1 MNFAVSVKQMTAAE
15 LSSEEMGISRPQLM
29 ENAAGAIYKR
39 LREIYPRLEE
49 KNILI
54 LCGSGNNGGDGA
66 VLGCILRENGIKCR
80 LILTGKMPDTPTAA
94 KCLSSHVL
102 PSEILTAAAGEEDDV
117 KKAISES
124 NVIIDCVFGTGF
136 HGELPDNVKKLFSLT
151 EQSGADKYS
160 ADIPSGVNGDTGVIA
175 EGSFRPCRTFTL
187 GAMKKGLLNLPCG
200 DFCGETEI
208 LDIGIADSCYKEY
221 EGIFTYDNIRRYFPP
236 RPRSANKGTFGK
248 LLNIAGCGSYIGAAL
263 LSSKA
268 ALKTGAGLVTL
279 AAEENIIPIAAA
291 YVPECVFLPL
301 TVGETAEGDGATS
314 GQHQNK
320 TGMAQCNREQLE
332 KLIIKENE
340 STAVTIGCG
349 MGCNDRTAE
358 IAEYFIKNGTAPLV
372 LDADGIN
379 SIVGN
384 TSLLKSS
391 PRPLI
396 LTPHPG
402 EFARL
407 TGLTVKQV
415 QSDRLGLAKSF
426 AAEHNV
432 ILLLKGSNTIIAAPD
447 GRAYINTSGNTALA
461 KAGCGDV
468 LTGIIG
474 GLLAMKVEPFTAAV
488 LGAYL
493 HGKAAEYLTRENHP
507 ASVLASEVAEALGKV
522 I

>member
-1 MNFAVSVKQMTAAE
+1 MIFAVSVKQMTAAE

-49 KNILI
+49 KNVLI

-80 LILTGKMPDTPTAA
+80 LILTDKMPDTPTAA
-94 KCLSSHVL
+94 KCLSSHML

-124 NVIIDCVFGTGF
+124 DVIIDCVFGTGF
-136 HGELPDNVKKLFSLT
+136 HGELPDNVKRLFSLT
-151 EQSGADKYS
+151 AQSGADKYS
-160 ADIPSGVNGDTGVIA
+160 ADIPSGVNGDTGVIS

-221 EGIFTYDNIRRYFPP
+221 EGILTDDNIRQYFPP

-268 ALKTGAGLVTL
+268 ALKIGAGLVTL

-301 TVGETAEGDGATS
+301 TVGESAEKG
-314 GQHQNK
+314 
-320 TGMAQCNREQLE
+320 REQLE
-332 KLIIKENE
+332 KLIIKEHE
-340 STAVTIGCG
+340 ATAVTLGCG

-415 QSDRLGLAKSF
+415 QADRLGLAKSF

-493 HGKAAEYLTRENHP
+493 HGKAAEYLTRETHP